1 MPRSWASFPPH
12 ALPVIALRV
21 GDVIVRALV
30 DTGASQSLVDPRLV
44 KQIGLRES
52 GKGSI
57 VGVGS
62 KPLQVPLVT
71 IESAAIGRCALN
83 SFKAGVLD
91 LTNLRIGVQLILGI
105 NAFRGYRLQFDL
117 AKGRLHLLS

>member
-1 MPRSWASFPPH
+1 VPRSWASFPPH
-12 ALPVIALRV
+12 SLPVIALRL

-30 DTGASQSLVDPRLV
+30 DTGASQSLVDPLLV
-44 KQIGLRES
+44 KQLGLRES

-62 KPLQVPLVT
+62 KPLQVSFVT

-105 NAFRGYRLQFDL
+105 NAFHGYRLQFDL
-117 AKGRLHLLS
+117 AKGRLRLLS